1 MLEERP
7 FCTMLEV
14 FCANFIDIAQTS
26 DPAQLVQWPIALLHG
41 IYSVFPTP
49 QVLGHNR
56 QDTITNKKL
65 ESVEGLWAVRKE
77 VLGWMVDGATWCIEL
92 AHEKKSTLMQ
102 SCKKLGA

>member
-1 MLEERP
+1 MLEI
-7 FCTMLEV
+7 F
-14 FCANFIDIAQTS
+14 FDNFIHMAQTS
-26 DPAQLVQWPIALLHG
+26 DPAQLLYFPRAFIHE
-41 IYSVFPTP
+41 IHSMFPTP